1 MTDIKICGIR
11 DYDSALVAKQHG
23 ASYLGFVFHE
33 ASPRYIEPTEVSK
46 IIKSLK
52 HCSTGSSKYVGL
64 FVDKSVKEVISIGH
78 ECDLDI
84 IQLSGSEPPEFCD
97 MIPFPVFK
105 VIHVKPS
112 DLLKDIEQAMDI
124 YLNHVTEVI
133 LDNGGTSLQGG
144 TGQAFNWNI
153 AKQLSEKGHNFILA
167 GGINITNIAQ
177 AIKDV
182 NPMCLD
188 ISSGVETEGVKDHNK
203 IMELLNLTKS
213 VQKQYED

>member
-1 MTDIKICGIR
+1 
-11 DYDSALVAKQHG
+11 
-23 ASYLGFVFHE
+23 
-33 ASPRYIEPTEVSK
+33 
-46 IIKSLK
+46 
-52 HCSTGSSKYVGL
+52 
-64 FVDKSVKEVISIGH
+64 
-78 ECDLDI
+78 
-84 IQLSGSEPPEFCD
+84 